1 MRGVEF
7 VKGIPHDLEDEGY
20 FNPDVK
26 NLLVLDDLMTEVGKD
41 QRIIH
46 LYTRGSHH
54 RNLSVI
60 TLMQNFFSSGTNTIR
75 RNYHYLVLFDMPA
88 DRQEVHIIAQQM
100 FPGNRNYLLHNPGP
114 NTMWH
119 SPGLAID
126 GRTN

>member
-1 MRGVEF
+1 MMLYSVAAILYEHMRGVEF

-54 RNLSVI
+54 RNF
-60 TLMQNFFSSGTNTIR
+60 QSSR
-75 RNYHYLVLFDMPA
+75 
-88 DRQEVHIIAQQM
+88 
-100 FPGNRNYLLHNPGP
+100 
-114 NTMWH
+114 
-119 SPGLAID
+119 
-126 GRTN
+126 